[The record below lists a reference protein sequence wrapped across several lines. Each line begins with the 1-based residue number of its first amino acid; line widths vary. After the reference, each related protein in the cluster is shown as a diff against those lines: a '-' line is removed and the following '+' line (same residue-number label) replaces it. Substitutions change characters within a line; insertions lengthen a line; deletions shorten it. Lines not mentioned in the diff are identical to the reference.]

1 MAEVLCV
8 GMAVADFVFR
18 VRAIPSRAEKY
29 RAQSLETVV
38 GGPAA
43 NAAIAVA
50 RLGGRAVLVTRL
62 GEDAIADTVRAGLE
76 AEGVACRIRRRGRSP
91 VSAAAIDAAGERQ
104 VVNFPGEALV
114 EAPGTLDDT
123 APSAVLVDAHWTEAA
138 LAALALARSR
148 GVPGVVDAE
157 APAAESVLEAASHV
171 AFSRS
176 GLAAFTGIGDKEA
189 ALPGR
194 GPESGHLGLRHRRG
208 GRRELRRGGS
218 REDGF
223 ELPGPC
229 RRHTGRGRRLA
240 RRVHASPRRRYRRAR
255 SRPLRQ
261 RGGGAKMHRI
271 RRRPGEPRQD
281 RGRAAAGEVA
291 LGPTRRVAPFPGAR
305 ASCPQRAEGP

>member
-8 GMAVADFVFR
+8 GMTVADFVFR

-91 VSAAAIDAAGERQ
+91 VSAAAIDAGGERQ

-123 APSAVLVDAHWTEAA
+123 AASAVLVDAHWTEAA
-138 LAALALARSR
+138 LAALAVARSR
-148 GVPGVVDAE
+148 GVPSVVDAE

-176 GLAAFTGIGDKEA
+176 GLSAFTGIDDKEA
-189 ALPGR
+189 ALLAAARTVDTWVCVTDGAAGVSFVDENRVKTVSSFPV
-194 GPESGHLGLRHRRG
+194 HAVDTLGAGDVWHGAFTLRLAEGAGEREAVRFANAAAALKCTAVGG
-208 GRRELRRGGS
+208 GRASPARAAVERL
-218 REDGF
+218 
-223 ELPGPC
+223 
-229 RRHTGRGRRLA
+229 LA
-240 RRVHASPRRRYRRAR
+240 R
-255 SRPLRQ
+255 
-261 RGGGAKMHRI
+261 
-271 RRRPGEPRQD
+271 
-281 RGRAAAGEVA
+281 
-291 LGPTRRVAPFPGAR
+291 
-305 ASCPQRAEGP
+305 